1 MNATRKVRKVGIVG
15 TGHVGSHVASALC
28 LRGIADEIVLLD
40 SAPGKAYGMKLDL
53 EDGTAYYP
61 HNVIVKAGE
70 YADFADADILVNAA
84 SGPIQKDDRTKEL
97 KRSMEV
103 AADIA
108 PKIKASG
115 FSGILISI
123 SNPCDVIAQY
133 LAAETGLNVIGTG
146 TALDSARVKVEL
158 AKTLHVDPHS
168 IQGYSF
174 GEHGN
179 SQFVPFSVVT
189 VCGVPFY
196 DYLRQKKLSFD
207 EEPFLQW
214 IKVKAW
220 KIFDAKPCTEFG
232 IGNACAEIIQAIFTD
247 SRTVLPVSAMMKGEY
262 GISGMYLSVPRVIGS
277 CGVVDTVEF
286 PLTENERALLKTSGE
301 TVLANYKRG
310 RELIS

>member
-1 MNATRKVRKVGIVG
+1 MRKVGIIG
-15 TGHVGSHVASALC
+15 SGHVGSHVASALA

-40 SAPGKAYGMKLDL
+40 TAPGKANGMKLDL

-70 YADFADADILVNAA
+70 YSDFADADILVNAA

-97 KRSMEV
+97 KASMCV
-103 AADIA
+103 AQDIA
-108 PKIKASG
+108 QKIRASA

-133 LAAETGLNVIGTG
+133 LAKETGLNVLGTG

-158 AKTLHVDPHS
+158 AKVLGADPHS

-179 SQFVPFSVVT
+179 SQFIPFSVVT
-189 VCGVPFY
+189 VCGIPFA
-196 DYLRQKKLSFD
+196 DYLRQKKILFNAD
-207 EEPFLQW
+207 EFLQW

-247 SRTVLPVSAMMKGEY
+247 SRTMLPVSSMMKGEY
-262 GISGMYLSVPRVIGS
+262 GISGMYLSVPRIIGRS
-277 CGVVDTVEF
+277 GVMETLEL
-286 PLTENERALLKTSGE
+286 PLTSEEKALLKKSGE
-301 TVLANYKRG
+301 TVAMNFERG
-310 RELIS
+310 LELLH

>member
-1 MNATRKVRKVGIVG
+1 MKRKVGIIG
-15 TGHVGSHVASALC
+15 AGHVGTHVASALA

-70 YADFADADILVNAA
+70 YADFSDADILVNAA

-97 KRSMEV
+97 KASMCV
-103 AADIA
+103 AQDIA
-108 PKIKASG
+108 QKIKASG

-133 LAAETGLNVIGTG
+133 LAQETGLNVLGTG
-146 TALDSARVKVEL
+146 TALDGARVKVEL
-158 AKTLHVDPHS
+158 AKSLHVDPHS

-179 SQFVPFSVVT
+179 SQFVPLSVVT
-189 VCGVPFY
+189 VCGIPFA
-196 DYLRQKKLSFD
+196 DYVRQKNIAFD
-207 EEPFLQW
+207 AEGFLQW

-247 SRTVLPVSAMMKGEY
+247 SRTVLPVSAMMNGEY
-262 GISGMYLSVPRVIGS
+262 GVRGMYLSVPRVIGRN
-277 CGVVDTVEF
+277 GVVETAEF
-286 PLTENERALLKTSGE
+286 PVSEEERALLHKSGE
-301 TVLANYKRG
+301 TVLANYTRG
-310 RELIS
+310 RELLS

>member
-1 MNATRKVRKVGIVG
+1 MKRKVGIIG
-15 TGHVGSHVASALC
+15 AGHVGSHVASALA

-40 SAPGKAYGMKLDL
+40 VAPGKANGMKLDL

-61 HNVIVKAGE
+61 HNVIVQAGE

-97 KRSMEV
+97 KASMCV
-103 AADIA
+103 AQDIA
-108 PKIKASG
+108 QKIKASG

-133 LAAETGLNVIGTG
+133 LAQETGLRVLGTG

-158 AKTLHVDPHS
+158 AKVLHVDPHS

-189 VCGVPFY
+189 VCGIPFA
-196 DYLRQKKLSFD
+196 DFLRQKNIPFD
-207 EEPFLQW
+207 GDTFLQW

-247 SRTVLPVSAMMKGEY
+247 SRSLLPVSAMMRGEY
-262 GISGMYLSVPRVIGS
+262 GISGMYLSVPRIIGR
-277 CGVVDTVEF
+277 CGLVDTVTL
-286 PLTENERALLKTSGE
+286 PLSAEEEALLKKSGE
-301 TVLANYKRG
+301 TVLANFNRG
-310 RELIS
+310 LQLLH